1 MAAKGS
7 KTIWLV
13 LLIAGIAALV
23 FVVAARPGKDRPTTV
38 ITTHAIRQDLSSWT
52 TGNGKI
58 EPIDPHI
65 IQSQLATRI
74 ISMNVH
80 EGQAVRA
87 GELLF
92 VLDAVDLKGELA
104 HTREQLVAAQQDR
117 KVGLQGGSGDEI
129 AQIDSDLTKTNAEIT
144 RLSRDRDSLQRL
156 LSNPVPAATR
166 QEVDQNRIALEKAQ
180 ADKRLLEE
188 KRAAIAER
196 SRSQAER
203 ADLRADEAK
212 ESIQSLQEKINS
224 SRVVAPTA
232 GTIYSLPARSGTF
245 VHTGDTLAEMADLTS
260 VRARAFIDEAEL
272 GSLKQGQ
279 PVEIT
284 WDALPARVWNG
295 VVEQLPKTIV
305 TRGSRN
311 VGEILCSVN
320 NDEAVLLPNTN
331 VNVRIRTA
339 KRENVLTLP
348 RGAVRND
355 GNKRFVFTIE
365 DGRLRKKD
373 VVVGI
378 SDPKIYEIVS
388 GITEKDAV
396 ALQSDTDMRE
406 GQPATGSEK

>member
-58 EPIDPHI
+58 EPIDPYV

-80 EGQAVRA
+80 EGQAVKA

-196 SRSQAER
+196 STNQVER
-203 ADLRADEAK
+203 ADLRAEEAK

-406 GQPATGSEK
+406 GQPATGSGK

>member
-1 MAAKGS
+1 
-7 KTIWLV
+7 
-13 LLIAGIAALV
+13 
-23 FVVAARPGKDRPTTV
+23 
-38 ITTHAIRQDLSSWT
+38 
-52 TGNGKI
+52 
-58 EPIDPHI
+58 
-65 IQSQLATRI
+65 
-74 ISMNVH
+74 VH

-196 SRSQAER
+196 STNQVER
-203 ADLRADEAK
+203 ADLRAEEAK

-406 GQPATGSEK
+406 GQPATGSGK